1 MITIYG
7 HERCGWCKKARALAE
22 QYALKYEYLDTDNKA
37 VLDSLKERLP
47 EAKTVPQIWWG
58 DRHIGGYDML
68 ANEIQ
73 NTIGGY
79 GEQLF

>member
-7 HERCGWCKKARALAE
+7 HERCSWCKKAKALVE
-22 QYALKYEYLDTDNKA
+22 QYSLKYQYLNTDDA
-37 VLDSLKERLP
+37 EVLKLLKESLP
-47 EAKTVPQIWWG
+47 DVKTVPQIWWG

-68 ANEIQ
+68 VNEIQ

-79 GEQLF
+79 GEQKF